1 MAEITM
7 KEKAKLNIQDTT
19 NIEPNTTVLSPER
32 CALCVS
38 IRNQRPHMIKTQVLM
53 RIIQKYGLFSDNKLN
68 KTMTKIE
75 KMQGKKKQQ
84 TEQTRVRVVKGL
96 AGDTFKPDW

>member
-1 MAEITM
+1 
-7 KEKAKLNIQDTT
+7 
-19 NIEPNTTVLSPER
+19 
-32 CALCVS
+32 
-38 IRNQRPHMIKTQVLM
+38 
-53 RIIQKYGLFSDNKLN
+53 
-68 KTMTKIE
+68 MTKIE